1 MTHLKEHVTP
11 AHDAGLIAIAVFK
24 LVKGVALIA
33 LGLGAFRLLD
43 RATVDRLTNWLLHFS
58 LSTGKHFVDRLID
71 VLSQL
76 TGRRVAALGL
86 GAVAYGSLFLVEG
99 TGLWRGKRWAEYLTV
114 ITTGLLIP
122 VEIFEIVRRPTFVRV
137 SALVINVGA
146 VVYLVYRLRH
156 PRDASHNVGTRSR
169 ETAGRTPAAASR

>member
-11 AHDAGLIAIAVFK
+11 AHDAGLVAIAVFK

-58 LSTGKHFVDRLID
+58 LSTGKHFVDTLID
-71 VLSQL
+71 ALSHL
-76 TGRRVAALGL
+76 TGRRAAALGL
-86 GAVAYGSLFLVEG
+86 GAVSYGSLFMVEG
-99 TGLWRGKRWAEYLTV
+99 VGLWRGKRWAEYLTV
-114 ITTGLLIP
+114 ITTSLLIP

-156 PRDASHNVGTRSR
+156 PREELQAGARS
-169 ETAGRTPAAASR
+169 GRKTPGRAATAASR